1 MLSKRFQIEDIIRQ
15 DQSGVLFHALD
26 RESGQPV
33 ALRRFFPFGAGGGGL
48 DPAEQAAYNIAVT
61 RLAVLRHPAL
71 RAVVSGGCDPVDG
84 IPFVVN
90 EWIDGTPVGPMLHGG
105 PLEPQ
110 AAAELLSRALE
121 VCELLSELL
130 AEEAVWVETDPNA
143 IILCSGESGR
153 GFTFWISPQKWLGGG
168 MQPRGLESIIV
179 LTEQIMGWQGRI
191 IGDQAGEG
199 VGAWLKWLRGAAP
212 QTSLREAR
220 EKLAVSLGTK
230 APAITWERPRPAT
243 RMTAQPAKPS
253 LLRVAV
259 ITGLALLLLTAGGWL
274 WSWLSSIQP
283 ADPKQ
288 GAAPPAAI
296 KKQARSQA
304 GTAVDE
310 VNDKA
315 ARLREE
321 AAAAW
326 QDGIFQADQGER
338 LALHEGRHLSS
349 EGVVQEISQS
359 KSGATWYILFYEDP
373 GPNGP
378 RGAILAK
385 TAAEG
390 LDRASLEA
398 LVGSKVRITG
408 TLSITRSG
416 SLQRPEIPV
425 TDRSAI
431 TPIE

>member
-1 MLSKRFQIEDIIRQ
+1 MLSKRFQIEEIIRQ
-15 DQSGVLFHALD
+15 DASGVLFHAVD

-48 DPAEQAAYNIAVT
+48 DPGEQDAYNIAVA
-61 RLAVLRHPAL
+61 RLAKLRHPAL

-90 EWIDGTPVGPMLHGG
+90 EWIDGTPVGPMLESG
-105 PLEPQ
+105 PLAPQ

-130 AEEAVWVETDPNA
+130 AEEAVWVETHPNA
-143 IILCSGESGR
+143 IILAGGEGGR
-153 GFTFWISPQKWLGGG
+153 GFTFWISPLKWLGAG

-179 LTEQIMGWQGRI
+179 LAEQIMGWQGRI

-220 EKLAVSLGTK
+220 EKLAALLDVK

-253 LLRVAV
+253 LLRVTM
-259 ITGLALLLLTAGGWL
+259 ITGLALLLLAAGGWL

-283 ADPKQ
+283 AGPKQ
-288 GAAPPAAI
+288 GAAPPASI
-296 KKQARSQA
+296 EKRVRSQA

-338 LALHEGRHLSS
+338 LALHEGRHLSI
-349 EGVVQEISQS
+349 EGVVQEIGQS
-359 KSGATWYILFYEDP
+359 NSGATWYILFSEDP

-378 RGAILAK
+378 RGAIKAK
-385 TAAEG
+385 AAGAG

-416 SLQRPEIPV
+416 SLQRPEIPL

-431 TPIE
+431 MPIE